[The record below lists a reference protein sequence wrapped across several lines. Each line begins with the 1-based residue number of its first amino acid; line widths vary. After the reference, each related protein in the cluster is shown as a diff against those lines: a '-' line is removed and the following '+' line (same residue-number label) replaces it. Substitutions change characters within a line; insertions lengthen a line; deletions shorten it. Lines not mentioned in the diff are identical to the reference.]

1 MVTNWSHRLWVPLV
15 SLVRGGSKLEK
26 TKYYENAVFSFEVL
40 QEAIA
45 VFRELRGKLRQTVTR
60 FVVGRGTEEWTFDS
74 QEEFGAEYRND
85 FHKAAIEMG
94 EAPRALIGQLA
105 VLARPT
111 YLWLSSHTCPGE
123 AITELFLPIP
133 RTRHRRP

>member
-1 MVTNWSHRLWVPLV
+1 LV

-85 FHKAAIEMG
+85 FYKAAIGMG
-94 EAPRALIGQLA
+94 EAAGFDRTIG
-105 VLARPT
+105 
-111 YLWLSSHTCPGE
+111 CIG
-123 AITELFLPIP
+123 
-133 RTRHRRP
+133 